1 MMNKMS
7 RTKSEQND
15 DKHGFSIG
23 CNLTSTPFESH
34 KFQPAPT
41 TAVLRGRLE
50 SQRVAATW
58 NRGMA
63 LQAIETAATITKT
76 ASAWVGPGRP
86 RQNHFHQN
94 GAPQAHPR
102 SWGARALK
110 EMLGRPKNKL
120 F

>member
-15 DKHGFSIG
+15 DKHGFSRG

-86 RQNHFHQN
+86 RQNHFHPEWRAA
-94 GAPQAHPR
+94 GASKIMGRESPQRDAWP
-102 SWGARALK
+102 AEK
-110 EMLGRPKNKL
+110 
-120 F
+120 